1 MSEQVHTIT
10 DLPTE
15 ETTRSLKILAAKVAR
30 VAVIAAVATA
40 AVVIY
45 KNRQDSSSEAGE
57 LTLTD

>member
-1 MSEQVHTIT
+1 MSEQVHNIT
-10 DLPTE
+10 DLPIE
-15 ETTRSLKILAAKVAR
+15 ETTRSLKVLTAKVAK

-45 KNRQDSSSEAGE
+45 RNRQDSASEEGE